1 MTASYALTA
10 WLAGAGGLDRA
21 ARNPLVPLAMGL
33 KILGDAATSL
43 QLAREE
49 WGENKALC
57 AYCQCATLASLASV
71 ALAVPEVLRA
81 ARTLRGRG

>member
-81 ARTLRGRG
+81 ARTLHGRG